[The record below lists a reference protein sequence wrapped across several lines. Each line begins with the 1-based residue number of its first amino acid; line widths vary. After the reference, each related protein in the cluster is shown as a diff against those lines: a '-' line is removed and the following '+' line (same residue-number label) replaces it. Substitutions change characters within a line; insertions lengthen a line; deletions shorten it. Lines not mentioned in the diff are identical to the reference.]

1 MLCECVSLPFSFC
14 CVKHCAC
21 NHFSHRLRRLW
32 IECEGIAVSQIVV
45 KQERVV
51 PASPET
57 VYALLADYKIQRP
70 KLLTPNFLDYTVEK
84 GGKGSGTV
92 VSYRLHSANRE
103 RLYRMH
109 IDGTSKGEVLTERD
123 SNSSLVTTWS
133 LFPVR
138 GGALTRVRITT
149 EWQGHGG
156 VGGFFEKTFAPM
168 GLRSIYSKMLDALV
182 QQIPGAS
189 TRDIVYRRGQRI

>member
-1 MLCECVSLPFSFC
+1 
-14 CVKHCAC
+14 
-21 NHFSHRLRRLW
+21 
-32 IECEGIAVSQIVV
+32 VSQIVV

-57 VYALLADYKIQRP
+57 VYTLLADYKIQRP

-109 IDGTSKGEVLTERD
+109 IDEPVKGEVLTERD

-138 GGALTRVRITT
+138 SGALTRVRITT

-156 VGGFFEKTFAPM
+156 VGGFFEKTFAPL
-168 GLRSIYSKMLDALV
+168 GLRSIYGKMLDALV
-182 QQIPGAS
+182 HQIPGAAYN
-189 TRDIVYRRGQRI
+189 IVPGEDKGYNAGSNLSGLFLVVSLVLASIFGIRYLFKKR

>member
-1 MLCECVSLPFSFC
+1 M
-14 CVKHCAC
+14 
-21 NHFSHRLRRLW
+21 
-32 IECEGIAVSQIVV
+32 SQIVV
-45 KQERVV
+45 KKERVV

-57 VYALLADYKIQRP
+57 VYALLADYRVERP
-70 KLLTPNFLDYTVEK
+70 KLLTPNFLDYTVEQ
-84 GGKGSGTV
+84 GGKGGGTV

-109 IDGTSKGEVLTERD
+109 IDEPVKGEVLTERD
-123 SNSSLVTTWS
+123 SNSSLVTTWT

-168 GLRSIYSKMLDALV
+168 GLRSIYGKMLDALV

-189 TRDIVYRRGQRI
+189 AYGIVPGEDKGYNAGSNLSGLFLVVSLILASIFGIRYLFKKH